1 MKADDALARLKE
13 GNKRFI
19 AAERSSLSVDAQ
31 LRDQLSKEQK
41 PFACIVTCSDSRV
54 PPELIFDCTAGEL
67 FVVRVAG
74 TVQTPEVIG
83 SVEFAV
89 SILKVNLVVVM
100 AHSRCGAIQAAVSR
114 EPVPE
119 RVAAIIDRLA
129 PMVTAQQALGFEGE
143 KLIIQVSKQNTR
155 ELSDAL
161 CRSQVIS
168 ESLEKGLQVHRAYY
182 KLTTGQLLWD
192 FE

>member
-168 ESLEKGLQVHRAYY
+168 ECLEKGLQVHRAYY